1 MNYATYLSHIAP
13 KRALWW
19 LSGSQQSVWWEV
31 QRPGLLCP
39 SPATN
44 QLSVLEIIF
53 NLAGSLLPSSKISA
67 IPSSHKVLWYCA
79 FLSHRARSFDIR
91 EMMINCHQGT
101 SASHRPESSESL
113 VTTPLSHLAH
123 ILHLGRPLWLSFLC
137 SLPEQRP
144 LDGWP
149 SLFLLSHHSVQVS
162 LFTRAYT
169 TPWHVPSTVLQ
180 YFFFFF
186 PRPQLDTN
194 VPFWLHLSFFSI
206 QGDVAAL
213 LWIWP
218 LLSLLNVLLI
228 RLCTYFHL
236 DCPITFL

>member
-149 SLFLLSHHSVQVS
+149 SLFLLSHQCSGFPLHSS
-162 LFTRAYT
+162 LHYPLTC
-169 TPWHVPSTVLQ
+169 S
-180 YFFFFF
+180 
-186 PRPQLDTN
+186 
-194 VPFWLHLSFFSI
+194 LHSSPVFLF
-206 QGDVAAL
+206 
-213 LWIWP
+213 
-218 LLSLLNVLLI
+218 LLSKASVGHQCTLLI
-228 RLCTYFHL
+228 ASLILLHSRRCGSSSL
-236 DCPITFL
+236 DMALAFSP